1 MPTEPETVAVT
12 QPVIPTS
19 FMLGAH
25 IHRVRTDADLYQA
38 DGKREIGQFD
48 QTRQAI
54 LIQPPCRAYDPTPS
68 TIVGVY
74 YHELAHAIIRHMD
87 REELDKDER
96 LVEALGRALHQIDAT
111 KAGALEV

>member
-25 IHRVRTDADLYQA
+25 IHTVRTDENLYEA
-38 DGKREIGQFD
+38 DGNRNIGQFD
-48 QTRQAI
+48 QTRQTI
-54 LIQPPCRAYDPTPS
+54 KIQTPCRGFDPTPA
-68 TIVGVY
+68 TTAGTY
-74 YHELAHAIIRHMD
+74 YHELAHAILHHLD
-87 REELDKDER
+87 RKELDEDER